1 MARRFHCPVI
11 GMAEDATAASLWR
24 FSLMIYARPGVAK
37 ALIGLQDR
45 GGHNVNLVLFGLW
58 LAFCGG
64 RKLDAA
70 ALARA
75 AVAIAPLDRDVVAP
89 LRRLRRALKG
99 DPDPDL
105 QAMRRRVL
113 ALELAAERRVQ
124 ARLAA
129 SVTARPARTAARTV
143 DRAALAEANLRLI
156 LGVDFA
162 SADAAAIRRAFPRS

>member
-1 MARRFHCPVI
+1 
-11 GMAEDATAASLWR
+11 MAEDASAASLWR
-24 FSLMIYARPGVAK
+24 FSLMIYARTGVAE
-37 ALIGLQDR
+37 ALVRLQDR
-45 GGHNVNLVLFGLW
+45 GGHNVNLILFGLW
-58 LAFCGG
+58 LAVCGG

-75 AVAIAPLDRDVVAP
+75 AAAIAPLDRDVVAP

-105 QAMRRRVL
+105 QDMRRRVL
-113 ALELAAERRVQ
+113 VLELAAERRVQ

-129 SVTARPARTAARTV
+129 SVTVRPPRTAARTT

-156 LGVDFA
+156 LGADFA
-162 SADAAAIRRAFPRS
+162 SAEAAAIRRALSRS